1 MRRMVARALS
11 MLEYVHLA
19 AWVLCLMAAFSA
31 GRPKAS
37 KPMGCR
43 TSKPRMRAWRA
54 IASPMV

>member
-1 MRRMVARALS
+1 MRFMVLTAWA
-11 MLEYVHLA
+11 MFWWVHSP

-37 KPMGCR
+37 KPIGWR

-54 IASPMV
+54 MASPMV